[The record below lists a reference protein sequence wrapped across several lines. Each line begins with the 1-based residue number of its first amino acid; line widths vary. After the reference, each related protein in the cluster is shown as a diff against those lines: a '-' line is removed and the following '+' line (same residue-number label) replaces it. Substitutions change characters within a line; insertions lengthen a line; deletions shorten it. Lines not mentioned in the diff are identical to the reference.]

1 MCDRI
6 QNGYSGLKLFGVA
19 ALLMMAATP
28 AFSLTLV
35 NPGGGCAQTLSAAGE
50 YVLTGD
56 LHCSGT
62 FGNGIDITA
71 SNVVFHLAGHTIS
84 STDCDLTKNIS
95 GIFVQGGISNVLIDG
110 GTVSGFNDGIVLSS
124 TSSLVRGMKT
134 TGACAFGIAISGQN
148 NQVDTSV
155 VTASH
160 IDGIGIQAASGILIT
175 ANDISGN
182 FRVGV
187 DISNF
192 SNNNTVAVNVIDNN
206 GIVAGEQGGI
216 AIFNGKNNLISGN
229 TVNNNFHGILI
240 GSPGNVVEN
249 NTVNGSVGKGAN
261 GVGISINASGA
272 STVVKGNTVL
282 GSSEVDMS
290 DSNSRCGT
298 DLWQN
303 NSFQTAG
310 VAGGP
315 NPGCIQ

>member
-1 MCDRI
+1 
-6 QNGYSGLKLFGVA
+6 LKLFGVA
-19 ALLMMAATP
+19 ALLLMATTP

-35 NPGGGCAQTLSAAGE
+35 SPGGGCAQTLGAAGE

-62 FGNGIDITA
+62 FGNGINITA

-84 STDCDLTKNIS
+84 SADCDLTKNIT

-110 GTVSGFNDGIVLSS
+110 GTVSGFNDGIFLSA
-124 TSSLVRGMKT
+124 TSSRVRGMKS

-148 NQVDTSV
+148 SQVDTSV

-160 IDGIGIQAASGILIT
+160 LDGIGIQVASGVLIT

-187 DISNF
+187 GISNF
-192 SNNNTVAVNVIDNN
+192 ANNNTVAGNVIDNN
-206 GIVAGEQGGI
+206 GVAAGEQGGV

-229 TVNNNFHGILI
+229 TVNNNFDGILI

-249 NTVNGSVGKGAN
+249 NSVNGSVGKGAN
-261 GVGISINASGA
+261 GVGISIAVAGA
-272 STVVKGNTVL
+272 STVIKGNTVL
-282 GSSEVDMS
+282 GSSQADMS
-290 DSNSRCGT
+290 DGNSKCGS

-303 NSFQTAG
+303 NTFQTAV